1 LKKELIMS
9 ELNIEALRLAVNA
22 VDSALDDY
30 QYAEATKSR
39 LLLSVRDGAIQR
51 FEVALDLARKMILR
65 VLKEKFGLDDVAAN
79 NKTFIREAAK
89 YGLIADV
96 EGWLNH
102 LESRNQSSH
111 TYDAPI
117 AEEVFADIPNF
128 LSNARDL
135 IKRLDHALA

>member
-1 LKKELIMS
+1 MS
-9 ELNIEALRLAVNA
+9 DINIDALRLAVDA
-22 VDSALDDY
+22 VETALDDY
-30 QYAEATKSR
+30 QYAEDTKSR

-65 VLKEKFGLDDVAAN
+65 VLKEKFGLDDVTAN

-96 EGWLNH
+96 EGWMNH
-102 LESRNQSSH
+102 LESRNRSSH

-117 AEEVFADIPNF
+117 PAQVFADIPNF

-135 IKRLDHALA
+135 LKRLEHVLA

>member
-1 LKKELIMS
+1 MS